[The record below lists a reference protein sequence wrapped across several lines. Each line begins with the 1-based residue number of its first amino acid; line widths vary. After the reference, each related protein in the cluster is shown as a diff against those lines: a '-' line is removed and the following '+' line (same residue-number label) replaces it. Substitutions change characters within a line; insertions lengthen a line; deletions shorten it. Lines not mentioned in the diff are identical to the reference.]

1 MCGDDEAAKGDRLSV
16 YVFATA
22 TIIRK
27 RRGTKTP
34 CSGQIRGCEDTTM
47 IEGSD
52 ESVLPRGVA
61 PKAEMTS
68 EGGDDEQRTTTG
80 IRQLVAHGASSLCVW
95 ATHPS
100 SEHSAGYFRWNAETS
115 ITKKKKNYATAAP
128 TFQFMPISFRLA
140 PVAPA

>member
-1 MCGDDEAAKGDRLSV
+1 MCGDDEAPKGDRSSV
-16 YVFATA
+16 YIFATA

-34 CSGQIRGCEDTTM
+34 CSGQIRGCEHTTM

-95 ATHPS
+95 AKHPS
-100 SEHSAGYFRWNAETS
+100 SEHSVGCNEKSLFFDG
-115 ITKKKKNYATAAP
+115 ILK
-128 TFQFMPISFRLA
+128 LA
-140 PVAPA
+140 